1 MLVTNK
7 INPFS
12 FLFEGRHVS
21 DMPKA
26 DSLLKAQTAKVNDLT
41 ELEERI
47 DIAKSE
53 NFYKV
58 HNTCFNSPFAQ
69 LNRWDK
75 NNQLVELKEI
85 QNSNCFPSST
95 TIYLEKKR

>member
-7 INPFS
+7 NHLFS
-12 FLFEGRHVS
+12 FLFGKRHAS

-53 NFYKV
+53 DFYKV

-69 LNRWDK
+69 LNK
-75 NNQLVELKEI
+75 
-85 QNSNCFPSST
+85 
-95 TIYLEKKR
+95 

>member
-7 INPFS
+7 NHLFS
-12 FLFEGRHVS
+12 FLFGKRHAS

-26 DSLLKAQTAKVNDLT
+26 DSLLKAHTTKVNDLT
-41 ELEERI
+41 DLEGRI

-53 NFYKV
+53 DFYKV

-69 LNRWDK
+69 LNK
-75 NNQLVELKEI
+75 
-85 QNSNCFPSST
+85 
-95 TIYLEKKR
+95 